1 MHDANGGFMSRMRT
15 VLIGVALTMGI
26 ATGAFA
32 QGGGAGGGGG
42 GGQGRGGRMMAMLM
56 NGITLTDSEKTQIQA
71 IEDKYAPQM
80 QQFRQKMRDARQNG
94 TPMDSA
100 SMQAMRDTNK
110 KERDEIRAVLT
121 PDQQSKFDDNIKSM
135 MARRPRGH

>member
-1 MHDANGGFMSRMRT
+1 MITMRT

-32 QGGGAGGGGG
+32 QGGGGGGGG
-42 GGQGRGGRMMAMLM
+42 GGRGGGMMAMLM
-56 NGITLTDSEKTQIQA
+56 NGITLTDSQKTQIQA
-71 IEDKYAPQM
+71 VEDKYAPQR
-80 QQFRQKMRDARQNG
+80 QQLRQKMRDARQNG

-100 SMQAMRDTNK
+100 SMQAMRDTGK

-121 PDQQSKFDDNIKSM
+121 PDQQSKFDDNIKAM
-135 MARRPRGH
+135 MSRRPSGR

>member
-1 MHDANGGFMSRMRT
+1 M
-15 VLIGVALTMGI
+15 
-26 ATGAFA
+26 
-32 QGGGAGGGGG
+32 
-42 GGQGRGGRMMAMLM
+42 
-56 NGITLTDSEKTQIQA
+56 E
-71 IEDKYAPQM
+71 
-80 QQFRQKMRDARQNG
+80 QFRQKMRDARQNG

-110 KERDEIRAVLT
+110 KERDEIRAVLA